1 MANAMGETKLTIETR
16 RLQAGTVDDLVVD
29 GELLTKEPA
38 TFTSVPGAL
47 RVIVGP
53 GYGTS

>member
-1 MANAMGETKLTIETR
+1 MWFN
-16 RLQAGTVDDLVVD
+16 VD

-53 GYGTS
+53 GYGIS

>member
-1 MANAMGETKLTIETR
+1 VSIQSKPGMWFN
-16 RLQAGTVDDLVVD
+16 VD